1 MRSYNIVTNR
11 KINNIFKSGCRYYK
25 VNLGFVSTIES
36 RGGAERVFNPKDE
49 FAYFYNTTYRTTILG
64 QGSIGDIFIYIDSY
78 IMEDKIAFYFDKEEF
93 IFDFNESMVI
103 EKGVD
108 FYIGHLI
115 KTIETEHQERILAK
129 ERESEEKK
137 NEVGN
142 ADKIFIN
149 PGNVRYVDLKA
160 YMEKMRVDR
169 LQS

>member
-1 MRSYNIVTNR
+1 
-11 KINNIFKSGCRYYK
+11 
-25 VNLGFVSTIES
+25 
-36 RGGAERVFNPKDE
+36 
-49 FAYFYNTTYRTTILG
+49 
-64 QGSIGDIFIYIDSY
+64 
-78 IMEDKIAFYFDKEEF
+78 MEDKIAFYFDKEEF